1 MIAYLK
7 GTIIEKDEKSVILLA
22 NNIGYKILLHENFLS
37 QIKKTQEIEMFTYQ
51 YWREDAIKLYGFA
64 NKQQLD
70 LFILL
75 ISISGVGPRSASAL
89 LDSIGV
95 NSVKSAI
102 AGNRPEIL
110 SQAPGLGKKTAERI
124 IVELKNKALVV
135 GDESLKEIKYSDED
149 SDVVNALISLGY
161 NLYNAQQIVKSLP
174 EEIKGVDNKIKEA
187 LKEIGKNK

>member
-7 GTIIEKDEKSVILLA
+7 GTVIEKDEKSVILLA
-22 NNIGYKILLHENFLS
+22 GDVGYQILLHENFLS
-37 QIKKTQEIEMFTYQ
+37 RIKKTQEIEMFTYQ
-51 YWREDAIKLYGFA
+51 YWREDAIKLYGFE

-75 ISISGVGPRSASAL
+75 ISISGVGPKSASAL

-110 SQAPGLGKKTAERI
+110 SQAPGLGKKTADRI

-135 GDESLKEIKYSDED
+135 GDENLKEIKYSDED
-149 SDVVNALISLGY
+149 GDVVNALINLGY
-161 NLYNAQQIVKSLP
+161 SLYNSQQIVKSLP
-174 EEIKGVDNKIKEA
+174 KEVKGIDNKIKEA

>member
-7 GTIIEKDEKSVILLA
+7 GIIIEKDEKSVILLA
-22 NNIGYKILLHENFLS
+22 GNVGYKILLHENFLS
-37 QIKKTQEIEMFTYQ
+37 KIQKTQEIEMFTYQ
-51 YWREDAIKLYGFA
+51 YWREDSIKLYGFE

-75 ISISGVGPRSASAL
+75 IFISGVGPRSASAL
-89 LDSIGV
+89 LDAIGV

-135 GDESLKEIKYSDED
+135 GDEILKDVKYSNED
-149 SDVVNALISLGY
+149 SDVVNALVNLGY

-174 EEIKGVDNKIKEA
+174 KEIKGVDNKIKQA

>member
-22 NNIGYKILLHENFLS
+22 GNIGYKILLHENFLS
-37 QIKKTQEIEMFTYQ
+37 NIKKTQEIELFTYQ
-51 YWREDAIKLYGFA
+51 YWREDTIKLYGFE

-135 GDESLKEIKYSDED
+135 GDENLKEIKYSDED
-149 SDVVNALISLGY
+149 NDVVNALINLGY

-174 EEIKGVDNKIKEA
+174 KEIKGVDNKIKQA

>member
-7 GTIIEKDEKSVILLA
+7 GIIIEKDEKSVILLA
-22 NNIGYKILLHENFLS
+22 GNVGYKILLHENFLS
-37 QIKKTQEIEMFTYQ
+37 KIKKTQEIEMFTYQ
-51 YWREDAIKLYGFA
+51 YWREDSIKLYGFE

-75 ISISGVGPRSASAL
+75 IFISGVGPRSASAL
-89 LDSIGV
+89 LDAIGV

-135 GDESLKEIKYSDED
+135 GDEILKDVKYSNED
-149 SDVVNALISLGY
+149 SDVVNALVNLGY

-174 EEIKGVDNKIKEA
+174 KEIKGVDNKIKQA